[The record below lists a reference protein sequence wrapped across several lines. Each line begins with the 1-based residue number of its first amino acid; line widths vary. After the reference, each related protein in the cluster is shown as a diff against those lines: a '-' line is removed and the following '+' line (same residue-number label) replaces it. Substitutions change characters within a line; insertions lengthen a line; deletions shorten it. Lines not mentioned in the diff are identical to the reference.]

1 MQGKKVGVQM
11 MRLDKMLSNLGYGSR
26 KDVKMLIRKG
36 RVSVNQTIIKKDDFK
51 LEPDIDKVYVDGALV
66 EYKPLVYIMMNK
78 PQGVI
83 SATEDKVHQT
93 VVDIIEGYDH
103 YHVYPVGR
111 LDKDTEG
118 LMLLT
123 NDGILARELL
133 FPSKNASKKYYAKLK
148 NAGKLEDIAAFKK
161 GIVIDTG
168 YHCKPASLE
177 YISSNEAYVIITEGK
192 FHQVKKMFEA
202 VGNEVTYL
210 KRLEMKGLI
219 LDPTLKPGEYR
230 ELTEE
235 EMKILDIKA
244 LHENL

>member
-1 MQGKKVGVQM
+1 M

-26 KDVKMLIRKG
+26 KDVKQIIRKG
-36 RVSVNQTIIKKDDFK
+36 RVRINNTIIKKDDYKFD
-51 LEPDIDKVYVDGALV
+51 PDVEKVYIDDVLV

-83 SATEDKVHQT
+83 SATEDKVHKT
-93 VVDIIEGYDH
+93 VCDIIEGYDH
-103 YHVYPVGR
+103 YHVHPVGR

-123 NDGILARELL
+123 NDGILTRELL
-133 FPSKNASKKYYAKLK
+133 FPSKKASKLYYAKLRDSRK
-148 NAGKLEDIAAFKK
+148 DGDEEAFEN

-168 YHCKPASLE
+168 YHCQSAKLTYLSDK
-177 YISSNEAYVIITEGK
+177 EAHVVITEGK

-202 VGNEVTYL
+202 IGNEVVYL
-210 KRLEMKGLI
+210 KRLEMKGLK
-219 LDPTLKPGEYR
+219 LDPSLKPGEYR

-235 EMKILDIKA
+235 EMEVLGISE
-244 LHENL
+244 LHAVL

>member
-1 MQGKKVGVQM
+1 M
-11 MRLDKMLSNLGYGSR
+11 MRLDKMLANLGYGSR
-26 KDVKMLIRKG
+26 KEVKSLIRKG
-36 RVSVNQTIIKKDDFK
+36 HIRVNSTIIKKDDYR
-51 LEPDIDKVYVDGALV
+51 LEPDIDKVYIDDTLIV
-66 EYKPLVYIMMNK
+66 YKPLVYIMMNK

-83 SATEDKVHQT
+83 SATEDKVHKT
-93 VVDIIEGYDH
+93 VVDLIEGYDH

-133 FPSKNASKKYYAKLK
+133 FPSKKAEKKYYARLK
-148 NAGKLEDIAAFKK
+148 YDHGPNDEELFEK
-161 GIVIDTG
+161 GITIDTG
-168 YHCKPASLE
+168 YRCQSARLAYLSKR
-177 YISSNEAYVIITEGK
+177 EAYVIITEGK

-202 VGNEVTYL
+202 VGNEVVYL

-219 LDPTLKPGEYR
+219 LDPQLKPGEYR

-235 EMKILDIKA
+235 EMDILHISQ
-244 LHENL
+244 LHANL

>member
-1 MQGKKVGVQM
+1 M

-26 KDVKMLIRKG
+26 KEVKQLIRKG
-36 RVSVNQTIIKKDDFK
+36 RVKVNHTIIKKDDYRF
-51 LEPDIDKVYVDGALV
+51 EPEQTQVYVDDQLV

-78 PQGVI
+78 PKGVI

-93 VVDIIEGYDH
+93 VVDLLDGYEH
-103 YHVYPVGR
+103 YHVFPVGR

-133 FPSKNASKKYYAKLK
+133 FPSKKASKKYYAQLK
-148 NAGKLEDIAAFKK
+148 YPKRDEDIQKFLD
-161 GIVIDTG
+161 GIIIDTG
-168 YHCKPASLE
+168 YRCQSAQLTYLSEK
-177 YISSNEAYVIITEGK
+177 EAYVTITEGK

-202 VGNEVTYL
+202 VGNEVVYL
-210 KRLEMKGLI
+210 KRLEMKGLV
-219 LDPTLKPGEYR
+219 LDECLKPGEYR

-235 EMKILDIKA
+235 EEAILHIKE
-244 LHENL
+244 LHEHC